1 MDIARI
7 GPALIAVGIV
17 LGVDLAVV
25 YLVEGPVARSFL
37 WGSILGL
44 AVAIAM
50 QSTSG
55 WSWPGFLG
63 FLAFVALYVWI
74 GRPLLESLP
83 IFEGFDGSNPA
94 ALLPGLSHL
103 AGLTVAFVVYGL
115 IAYGGRRQAV

>member
-7 GPALIAVGIV
+7 GPALIAVAIV
-17 LGVDLAVV
+17 LVVDLAVFH
-25 YLVEGPVARSFL
+25 LLDGPVARSFL
-37 WGSILGL
+37 WGSVLGL
-44 AVAIAM
+44 AVAIGM

-74 GRPLLESLP
+74 GRPLLGSRP

-94 ALLPGLSHL
+94 VLLTGLLHL
-103 AGLTVAFVVYGL
+103 AGLTLAFVVYGL
-115 IAYGGRRQAV
+115 IARPKQA